1 MPDLR
6 FIINSVLFI
15 MGGCISH
22 RITDLYF
29 LCVTVTMGS
38 VSVVGCEN
46 CMSPWQQE
54 TPSDQ
59 QLLPSGTASSTRLN
73 IPQMLLESWSLLELD
88 ADKAMCVALSQYAHK
103 YSYTQTGWANATLS
117 NQHRQRLKLFF
128 CS

>member
-6 FIINSVLFI
+6 FIINSVLVM

-29 LCVTVTMGS
+29 FYVTVTVGS
-38 VSVVGCEN
+38 VSVVGCKN
-46 CMSPWQQE
+46 CMTPWQQE
-54 TPSDQ
+54 TTSEQ

-73 IPQMLLESWSLLELD
+73 IPQMVLESWSLLELD
-88 ADKAMCVALSQYAHK
+88 ADKAMCVVLSQYTHK
-103 YSYTQTGWANATLS
+103 YSYTQTGWANVTLS
-117 NQHRQRLKLFF
+117 NWHRQRLKLFF